1 MALITGSATGTMTTS
16 EDIYFEGAPTLYFQR
31 HEAAELYSPDAD
43 GYYWQ
48 LSGSSTYPVYE
59 VGCLTAVSMTEDITM
74 NDVLCDNVGVKSTV
88 QQRNYLEFNFT
99 LQSFLPFDVLTHILK
114 GGTVTET
121 APMQKFGLGKINNNV
136 YWHAYWP
143 KVYDEDVGDYI
154 AIHLHKCQF
163 VDSFNIDMPFGSP
176 WQAPVKLRAFVDPDK
191 PAAQQFGVFLRADAS
206 VIT

>member
-1 MALITGSATGTMTTS
+1 MALVTGSAVGTITYS

-31 HEAAELYSPDAD
+31 TEAAPWYNPDAD

-48 LSGSSTYPVYE
+48 LSGTAAYPVYE
-59 VGCLTAVSMTEDITM
+59 VGCLTSVSLADNLTM

-88 QQRNYLEFNFT
+88 QQRNYLEFSFT
-99 LQSFLPFDVLTHILK
+99 LQSFLPFDVLTHILH

-121 APMQKFGLGKINNNV
+121 APTQKFGWGKVNNSV
-136 YWHAYWP
+136 YWMAYWP
-143 KVYDEDVGDYI
+143 KVYDEDVGDYV

-163 VDSFNIDMPFGSP
+163 VDSFNIDMTFGTP
-176 WQAPVKLRAFVDPDK
+176 WTAPVKLRAFVDPNK
-191 PAAQQFGVFLRADAS
+191 PAAQQFGVFIRSDAS